1 MTSPSLYHVIT
12 GGGNP
17 AALHGNVTFCFSFT
31 VTEEEGFAIKC
42 GNSEKKK
49 SIQLSLLTWKDT
61 VRL

>member
-17 AALHGNVTFCFSFT
+17 PALHGNVTFCFSFT
-31 VTEEEGFAIKC
+31 VTEEEGSAIKC

-49 SIQLSLLTWKDT
+49 INSTIS
-61 VRL
+61 VNVEGHS